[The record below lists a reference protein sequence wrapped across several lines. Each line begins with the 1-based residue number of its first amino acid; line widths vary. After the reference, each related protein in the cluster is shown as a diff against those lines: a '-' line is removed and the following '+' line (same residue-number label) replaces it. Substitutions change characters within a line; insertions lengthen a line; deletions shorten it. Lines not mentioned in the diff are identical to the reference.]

1 MLCCAAR
8 ADTLAE
14 VQALVDAG
22 QFNAAEARIS
32 KTLAQP
38 SLSSNERNALAFERE
53 RMRRILL
60 DFSLTAE
67 DAQARLRR
75 QIPDLSSA
83 EFAAWDAEG
92 LLERQVI
99 DGRTLYFNRAPSNLF
114 RLSPDALKRR
124 NSPKPAWTD
133 GPMEVANAHHRE
145 VRDQAL
151 KGGKPS
157 AAPRRVRITYS
168 LTVNADA
175 VPGGELLRAWL
186 PFPRVIPG
194 QQENV
199 QLIASIPARHQI
211 APDSTLMRTVY
222 LEQAASAGQ
231 PVKFSIT
238 YELTI
243 FG

>member
-1 MLCCAAR
+1 MLHSAQQGGVCNVSNAQFPRPSTLQRVLRISCVLLLATFTAEMRAANL
-8 ADTLAE
+8 AD
-14 VQALVDAG
+14 VQELVDAG
-22 QFNAAEARIS
+22 RFKAAEDQIAS
-32 KTLAQP
+32 ELAKP
-38 SLSSNERNALAFERE
+38 SLSATQRLAFEFERE

-60 DFSLTAE
+60 DFSLSSD

-83 EFAAWDAEG
+83 EFAAWDAAG

-124 NSPKPAWTD
+124 NSAKPAWTD

-151 KGGKPS
+151 KSGKPS

-168 LTVNADA
+168 L
-175 VPGGELLRAWL
+175 
-186 PFPRVIPG
+186 
-194 QQENV
+194 
-199 QLIASIPARHQI
+199 
-211 APDSTLMRTVY
+211 
-222 LEQAASAGQ
+222 
-231 PVKFSIT
+231 
-238 YELTI
+238 
-243 FG
+243 